1 VVNKSILSAALV
13 AGMAIAPFVLAQVQP
28 VTPGARGR
36 GKAMD
41 KNTYWILELDSDYA

>member
-28 VTPGARGR
+28 VTPRARGC

-41 KNTYWILELDSDYA
+41 KNTYWILELDLDYA